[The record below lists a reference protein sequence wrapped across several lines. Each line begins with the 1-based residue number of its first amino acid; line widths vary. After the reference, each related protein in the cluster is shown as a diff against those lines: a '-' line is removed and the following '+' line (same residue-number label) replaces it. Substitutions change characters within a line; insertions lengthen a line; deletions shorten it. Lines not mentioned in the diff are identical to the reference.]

1 MKKLQSFLLLSLD
14 GYFADLNGDTTWAHG
29 PADPDF
35 DAFTRRSATGGGPL
49 LMGRKTY
56 ETMLAFWPTEQ
67 AKKQMPEV
75 AKGMN
80 ENKKFV
86 FSRTLTKS
94 TWENTVF
101 VKGDLA
107 KEVEKLKREA
117 ERDITILGSGSLV
130 KELAQLGLVDEF
142 QFVVSPVALGAGMQ
156 LFAGLDGKL
165 ELALKTSKAFEN
177 GMIVSS
183 YVPRAAKH

>member
-14 GYFADLNGDTTWAHG
+14 GYIADPNGDTSWAHG
-29 PADPDF
+29 PPDPDF
-35 DAFTRRSATGGGPL
+35 DAMTRQSATGGGPL

-56 ETMLAFWPTEQ
+56 ETMRAFWPTAQ
-67 AKKQMPEV
+67 AKKEIPEV
-75 AKGMN
+75 ARGMN
-80 ENKKFV
+80 DAKKFV
-86 FSRTLTKS
+86 FSRTLTKLD
-94 TWENTVF
+94 WENTVF

-117 ERDITILGSGSLV
+117 EKDITILGSGSLV
-130 KELAQLGLVDEF
+130 TELAQAGLVDAF
-142 QFVVSPVALGAGMQ
+142 QFVVSPVALGAGIQ

-165 ELALKTSKAFEN
+165 ELVLESSKAFKN

-183 YVPRAAKH
+183 YVPRAKKR